1 MGDWAITY
9 KWIECKNRHS
19 VINQMKKGWG
29 TISEKWAV
37 RINTVGK
44 NLILIESLLKYG
56 YYMPSV
62 RNDGNIY
69 ELTHEGA
76 YLHLV
81 EKGKS
86 EYFGAKW
93 NFIICPGNI
102 TGYLKD
108 LEKLIDAKLQLFHF
122 EDIPKQDGEK
132 KEQTIICLKD
142 TVPYPKNA
150 WGEFYFAENTKQED
164 IWTDIIQA
172 LALMQPIHTDL
183 WKKSLILGLYANN
196 EWTPNGTLEL
206 YFHPKT
212 WQWAGEAIIYM
223 TGEHTPRTPVFID
236 GPYSHSIYFDT
247 IEECEIYDISNLK
260 WPWI

>member
-9 KWIECKNRHS
+9 KWIESKNRYS

-29 TISEKWAV
+29 KIDEKWAV

-44 NLILIESLLKYG
+44 KLILVESLLKYG
-56 YYMPSV
+56 YYMPSIE
-62 RNDGNIY
+62 NAEY
-69 ELTHEGA
+69 ELAHEFA
-76 YLHLV
+76 YLYLV

-86 EYFGAKW
+86 DYFGAKW

-102 TGYLKD
+102 TGYLKE
-108 LEKLIDAKLQLFHF
+108 LEQLIDVKLQLFHF

-132 KEQTIICLKD
+132 KGQTIICLKD
-142 TVPYPKNA
+142 PVPYPKNA
-150 WGEFYFAENTKQED
+150 WGEFYFDENTNQED
-164 IWTDIIQA
+164 AWTDIIQA
-172 LALMQPIHTDL
+172 LALMQPNNFDL
-183 WKKSLILGLYANN
+183 WKRPLILGLYTFN
-196 EWTPNGTLEL
+196 EWIPNGKLRL

-212 WQWAGEAIIYM
+212 WHRDGEAIINM
-223 TGEHTPRTPVFID
+223 TGEYTPRTPVFID

-260 WPWI
+260 WPWG